1 MPADPLAVTTRLAV
15 LRLLDLLFHLG
26 HIAVILF
33 SALGWL
39 VPAARPLHLA
49 LQALVMFSWFG
60 LGSFKG
66 WTYCFLTDLHWRV
79 KRALRQPDPG
89 ESYVKLL
96 ADRLSGRDT
105 DAATVNKTTVT
116 VFFVTT
122 VLSLLLFLRDRGSL
136 S

>member
-1 MPADPLAVTTRLAV
+1 MAGTMRARV

-26 HIAVILF
+26 HVAVILF

-39 VPAARPLHLA
+39 IPAARPLHLA

-60 LGSFKG
+60 LGSCKG

-79 KRALRQPDPG
+79 KRALHQPDPG

-96 ADRLSGRDT
+96 VDRLSGRDT
-105 DAATVNKTTVT
+105 DAATVNRATVT

-122 VLSLLLFLRDRGSL
+122 ALSLLLFLRDRSAL
-136 S
+136 PWH